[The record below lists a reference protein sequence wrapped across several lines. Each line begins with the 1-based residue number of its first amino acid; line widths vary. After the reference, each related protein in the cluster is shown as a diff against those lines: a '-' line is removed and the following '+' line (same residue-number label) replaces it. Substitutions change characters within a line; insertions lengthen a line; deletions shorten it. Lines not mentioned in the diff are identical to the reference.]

1 MKKTKILSI
10 LCTRPAAIK
19 MAPIVLALQK
29 HSQFESYVC
38 VTGQHREMLDSVL
51 HLFEIKPDYNLDI
64 MQPNQDLYSI
74 TTRVLNGLKPVLN
87 ELKPDCVIVQGDT
100 TSTMAASLAA
110 FYQKISVA
118 HVEAGLRTRDIYA
131 PYPEEVNRAIVSR
144 IARFH
149 FAPTE
154 IAKNNLISEQ
164 INSNIFVTG
173 NTVIDSLLWVRDKV
187 NQINNF
193 SEYYG
198 SNIQNLIDQ
207 KKNIILI
214 TGHRRENFGE
224 GFKNICFALKTLAE
238 KYSDWHFIYPV
249 HLNPNVQKPV

>member
-1 MKKTKILSI
+1 
-10 LCTRPAAIK
+10 

-118 HVEAGLRTRDIYA
+118 HVEAGYLC
-131 PYPEEVNRAIVSR
+131 AIS
-144 IARFH
+144 
-149 FAPTE
+149 
-154 IAKNNLISEQ
+154 
-164 INSNIFVTG
+164 
-173 NTVIDSLLWVRDKV
+173 
-187 NQINNF
+187 
-193 SEYYG
+193 
-198 SNIQNLIDQ
+198 
-207 KKNIILI
+207 
-214 TGHRRENFGE
+214 
-224 GFKNICFALKTLAE
+224 
-238 KYSDWHFIYPV
+238 
-249 HLNPNVQKPV
+249 